1 MFQTVAAGFV
11 ADELPKNLVDKF
23 LAAIEK
29 QHDDVYG
36 MDIDDNLEDVT
47 NKTFDKKR
55 TYTEMSSSNDK

>member
-1 MFQTVAAGFV
+1 
-11 ADELPKNLVDKF
+11 
-23 LAAIEK
+23 
-29 QHDDVYG
+29 